1 MGSAGRLREQM
12 NSHVRDF
19 RTTRRTTRALL
30 AVSLAAWTTGAFAQN
45 SGPTPLQSFGPYER
59 NVPTPSMLLG
69 YSAGER
75 FTSLLDQERVIEAIV
90 GRSGG
95 RASIDYFG
103 KSTEGRP
110 LRIVVITSP
119 ENQKRIGAI
128 QQDLKSLA
136 DGTLDDKVI
145 ERSPTVVWVNQAI
158 HGDEAASFESAM
170 WLIYNLC
177 ASRGAEVTKFLQ
189 ETVVIVNPCYNPDG
203 RERFATWAKSVAR
216 GDEDPGSFEQ
226 SEPRF
231 VDGRTN
237 HYRFDLNRDRI
248 SMSQVETRQEIAA
261 FLKWHPQTYID
272 QHGEV
277 ETYHFAPAALS
288 INARVDRARYHR
300 FSEIFGRETA
310 KAFDALGYPYYVK
323 DIFDLYYPGYLD
335 SWTTLS
341 GAIGMTHETDAQMIA
356 RRDPDGHV
364 RTLRGGMERHFTAAM
379 GIIRAAAANRK
390 ALVRSFAE
398 YKQKNASG
406 AFAGNRKAFVASS
419 PDLEPLARMQRI
431 LSTSGIRADLGFG
444 TLNGKG
450 TSIWSSQAEDL
461 PSSAGYTLVVPMAQ
475 PQASLAMTLLEADSD
490 FEKEFVDEQI
500 RRRKSQS
507 TAYAEG
513 NEFYDLTGW
522 SLPLIHGVKAWW
534 LDRVPNV
541 PALPSRNGMPNLAT
555 TIGWAISP
563 DPAGTALAAKLLQ
576 AGVRVQQ
583 SPDAMKV
590 GGKSIPAGAFLV
602 PLVRN
607 EAGLEKRVRDLLG
620 ADAAKLIPIDSAYP
634 ESGRMNPGSE
644 AVSSL
649 RAMKIGVLFGDS
661 TSPTDFGGIWNALD
675 NELKLPFTALSNNGL
690 RRGIGAYSTIIAP
703 EGADVSA
710 ASLREWVQGGGCLI
724 LLGGDPNRGGFLKL
738 EPLNQVDD
746 AGDLPGTLFL
756 ATMDER
762 HFLNTGLQ
770 GRPTAA
776 LLFGDRFYK
785 ATDGGTA
792 VRVASADRVLLSGW
806 AWPDKSEAAVKGAAV
821 IHGES
826 VGRGRVVW
834 FAVDPTDRALLA
846 GHWGQLMNAI
856 ISGPRP

>member
-1 MGSAGRLREQM
+1 
-12 NSHVRDF
+12 
-19 RTTRRTTRALL
+19 
-30 AVSLAAWTTGAFAQN
+30 
-45 SGPTPLQSFGPYER
+45 
-59 NVPTPSMLLG
+59 MLLG

-90 GRSGG
+90 NRSGG
-95 RASIDYFG
+95 RASVDYFG

-119 ENQKRIGAI
+119 ENRKRIGAI
-128 QQDLKSLA
+128 QKDLKSLA
-136 DGTLDDKVI
+136 DGTLDEQIID
-145 ERSPTVVWVNQAI
+145 RTPTVVWVNQAI

-203 RERFATWAKSVAR
+203 RERFATWANSVAR
-216 GDEDPGSFEQ
+216 GDADPGSFEQ

-261 FLKWHPQTYID
+261 FLQWNPQTYID

-300 FSEIFGRETA
+300 FAEIFGKETA
-310 KAFDALGYPYYVK
+310 RAFDALGYPYYVK

-364 RTLRGGMERHFTAAM
+364 RTLRGGMERHFTAAI

-406 AFAGNRKAFVASS
+406 AFAGNRKAFLASS
-419 PDLEPLARMQRI
+419 PDLEPLARMYRI
-431 LSTSGIRADLGFG
+431 LSTSGIRAELGYG
-444 TLNGKG
+444 KMNGKG
-450 TSIWSSQAEDL
+450 TSLWTAQAEDL
-461 PSSAGYTLVVPMAQ
+461 PTADTYQLIVPMAQ

-490 FEKEFVDEQI
+490 FEKEFTDEQL
-500 RRRKSQS
+500 RRRKTQE

-534 LDRVPNV
+534 LDRIPTAAPVSLK
-541 PALPSRNGMPNLAT
+541 ASSPNLTT
-555 TIGWAISP
+555 TIGWAIAP
-563 DPAGTALAAKLLQ
+563 DPTGTALVARLLE

-583 SPDAMKV
+583 SPDSMKV
-590 GGKSIPAGAFLV
+590 GGRTLPAGVFLV
-602 PLVRN
+602 PLIRN
-607 EAGLEKRVRDLLG
+607 EDGLEKRVRDVLG
-620 ADAAKLIPIDSAYP
+620 NDVSQLIPIGSAYP

-690 RRGIGAYSTIIAP
+690 RRGVSAYSTIIAP

-710 ASLREWVQGGGCLI
+710 ANLREWVQGGGCLI

-738 EPLNQVDD
+738 EPLNQVEDP
-746 AGDLPGTLFL
+746 GNLPGTLFL

-776 LLFGDRFYK
+776 LLFGERFYK
-785 ATDGGTA
+785 ATEGGTA
-792 VRVASADRVLLSGW
+792 VRIASADRVLLSGW

-856 ISGPRP
+856 VSGPRP